1 MYCKKQILNI
11 EIINC
16 VKLVHINWHTC
27 KLFFTMPYIYN
38 KNAQQVL
45 KNAKISLL
53 ALFGFLI
60 LDIIFLIQDTKAN
73 LILKKTF
80 YYKALVIN

>member
-1 MYCKKQILNI
+1 MSNI
-11 EIINC
+11 EIIIC
-16 VKLVHINWHTC
+16 VKHIHFNWHTC
-27 KLFFTMPYIYN
+27 KLCFIMSCIYN
-38 KNAQQVL
+38 KNAQLVL

-53 ALFGFLI
+53 TLLSFSI

-80 YYKALVIN
+80 YDKALVINRSII